1 MDPRRFRPALAA
13 AAVVLAFACPA
24 AARGDAVTDWNSHAN
39 AAIFSAGPPA
49 HSAVL
54 STAMVQGAVYDAVNA
69 IAGGYQDYLPTP
81 RAHRWYSQD
90 AAAATAAFHVVRAL
104 VADPVQLSILQGHYD
119 ASLGAI
125 RDGRAKDGGIAV
137 GAAAAAA
144 MLAKR
149 AGDGRGGPFRFVPGS
164 APGAWRPSPPLFLQD
179 GAAWVGNV
187 KPFLVPDARMLRTD
201 GPDRL
206 RSRAYARDFNEVK
219 SLGSLTST
227 TRTADQT
234 MAAVFWQAQPGG
246 LYGGVMRS
254 LSARYGLSTA
264 QNARLFA
271 MVSLAAADGAIG
283 CWNDKAR
290 WSFWR
295 PIDAIRLAATDGNR
309 RTRADETW
317 TPLFDATTAAG
328 LTTPGFPDHP
338 SGHGCV
344 SGASLG
350 AMRDFF
356 GRDGIAFDVESPR
369 FPGQPRHFDGFS
381 HAIDEVI
388 EARIWGGIH
397 FRKADVAGAE
407 LGAEVAR
414 WERRHYFRRVRGH

>member
-1 MDPRRFRPALAA
+1 VVRELVPTQ
-13 AAVVLAFACPA
+13 AAV
-24 AARGDAVTDWNSHAN
+24 
-39 AAIFSAGPPA
+39 
-49 HSAVL
+49 
-54 STAMVQGAVYDAVNA
+54 
-69 IAGGYQDYLPTP
+69 
-81 RAHRWYSQD
+81 
-90 AAAATAAFHVVRAL
+90 
-104 VADPVQLSILQGHYD
+104 LQGHYD
-119 ASLGAI
+119 ASLLAI
-125 RDGRAKDGGIAV
+125 PDGLAKEGGIGV

-144 MLAKR
+144 MLAAR
-149 AGDGRGGPFRFVPGS
+149 ADDGRNGPFRFVPGA
-164 APGAWRPSPPLFLQD
+164 APGAWRPSPPAFLQD

-206 RSRAYARDFNEVK
+206 RSRAYARDFEEVK

-234 MAAVFWQAQPGG
+234 MAAIFWQAQPGG

-254 LSARYGLSTA
+254 LSTRYGLSTA

-283 CWNDKAR
+283 CWKDKAR

-309 RTRADETW
+309 RTRADATW
-317 TPLFDATTAAG
+317 TPFFDAATPTTPP

-350 AMRDFF
+350 AMRSFF
-356 GRDGIAFDVESPR
+356 GTDRIAFDVVSGR
-369 FPGQPRHFDGFS
+369 FPGQPRHFDSFS
-381 HAIDEVI
+381 EAIDEVI

-397 FRKADVAGAE
+397 FRKADVAGAR
-407 LGAEVAR
+407 LGSQVAR
-414 WERRHYFRRVRGH
+414 WERRHYFRRVRPLVP

>member
-1 MDPRRFRPALAA
+1 M
-13 AAVVLAFACPA
+13 
-24 AARGDAVTDWNSHAN
+24 
-39 AAIFSAGPPA
+39 
-49 HSAVL
+49 
-54 STAMVQGAVYDAVNA
+54 
-69 IAGGYQDYLPTP
+69 
-81 RAHRWYSQD
+81 
-90 AAAATAAFHVVRAL
+90 
-104 VADPVQLSILQGHYD
+104 
-119 ASLGAI
+119 
-125 RDGRAKDGGIAV
+125 
-137 GAAAAAA
+137 
-144 MLAKR
+144 
-149 AGDGRGGPFRFVPGS
+149 PGTE
-164 APGAWRPSPPLFLQD
+164 PGAWRPAPPLFLVD

-206 RSRAYARDFNEVK
+206 RSRAYARDFKEGK

-234 MAAVFWQAQPGG
+234 MAAIFWQAQPGG

-254 LSARYGLSTA
+254 LSSRYGLSTA
-264 QNARLFA
+264 QNAPLFA

-309 RTRADETW
+309 RTRADATW
-317 TPLFDATTAAG
+317 TPLFDTTTAAG

-356 GRDGIAFDVESPR
+356 GTDRIPFDVSSPR
-369 FPGQPRHFDGFS
+369 FPGQPRHFASFS
-381 HAIDEVI
+381 DAIDEVI

-397 FRKADVAGAE
+397 FGKADVAGAK
-407 LGAEVAR
+407 LGTQVAR
-414 WERRHYFRRVRGH
+414 WERRHSFRRVRPR